1 MRYVKQVGTFLSL
14 GVLMLGLAAC
24 GAKEEKPE
32 GATPA
37 PTAPAGEAP
46 APAGEPP
53 KK

>member
-24 GAKEEKPE
+24 GGKEKKE
-32 GATPA
+32 GAAPTPT
-37 PTAPAGEAP
+37 TAPAGEAP
-46 APAGEPP
+46 

>member
-1 MRYVKQVGTFLSL
+1 MLYVKQVGTFLSL

-24 GAKEEKPE
+24 SGAGEKKE

-37 PTAPAGEAP
+37 PAPGAPADAPAGDA
-46 APAGEPP
+46 P

>member
-1 MRYVKQVGTFLSL
+1 MRYMKQVGTFLSL

-24 GAKEEKPE
+24 SKGEKPGG

-37 PTAPAGEAP
+37 PSGAPEAP
-46 APAGEPP
+46 